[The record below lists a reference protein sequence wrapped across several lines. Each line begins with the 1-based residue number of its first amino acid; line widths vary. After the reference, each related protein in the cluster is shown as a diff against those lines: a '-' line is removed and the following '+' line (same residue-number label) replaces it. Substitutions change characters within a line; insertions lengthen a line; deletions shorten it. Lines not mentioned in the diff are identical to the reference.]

1 MKKKFGDF
9 LFEKKHA
16 DSTESEQIF
25 IRTLVAGLV
34 FGGTLLYGN
43 NKNQVLKRSLSK
55 PKFALLGINDT
66 HIGV

>member
-1 MKKKFGDF
+1 MAIFYSK
-9 LFEKKHA
+9 KKHA
-16 DSTESEQIF
+16 DSTELEQIF
-25 IRTLVAGLV
+25 ITTLVAFKGLV